1 MLHGPEKKSF
11 ALLLDEWKKDPQKWE
26 DECKAV
32 GPTGEA
38 DIIRLM
44 NESDDFV
51 LKRSAA
57 RILGEIG
64 SETSLSAL
72 KAFTHDADNELRLCA
87 ELSVNLIEKRLG
99 IDSSAKNPQ

>member
-1 MLHGPEKKSF
+1 
-11 ALLLDEWKKDPQKWE
+11 
-26 DECKAV
+26 
-32 GPTGEA
+32 
-38 DIIRLM
+38 M

-99 IDSSAKNPQ
+99 IDSSAKNPSRDGIRFRKRAGGFYARSDWDVAPLFFS

>member
-1 MLHGPEKKSF
+1 MLLG
-11 ALLLDEWKKDPQKWE
+11 EWKKDPQKWE
-26 DECKAV
+26 DECKAA

-38 DIIRLM
+38 DIIRSL

-64 SETSLSAL
+64 SEASLSAL

-99 IDSSAKNPQ
+99 IDSSAKGGR

>member
-1 MLHGPEKKSF
+1 
-11 ALLLDEWKKDPQKWE
+11 
-26 DECKAV
+26 
-32 GPTGEA
+32 
-38 DIIRLM
+38 M

-64 SETSLSAL
+64 SEASLSAL
-72 KAFTHDADNELRLCA
+72 KAFTRDTDNELRLCA

-99 IDSSAKNPQ
+99 IDSSGRASQ